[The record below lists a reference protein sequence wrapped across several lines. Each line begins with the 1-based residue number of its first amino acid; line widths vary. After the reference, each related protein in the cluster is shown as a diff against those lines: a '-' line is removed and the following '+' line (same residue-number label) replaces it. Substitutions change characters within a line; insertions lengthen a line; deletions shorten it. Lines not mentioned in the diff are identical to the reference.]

1 MNGVRQSRMTLLV
14 GGLVAAVLLL
24 RMVIYEVQEGEVA
37 VVLTFG
43 KPTGEDATPGPA
55 AKLPWPIQQVRT
67 YDARLRVLR
76 TELEQTITND
86 QQTILVGS
94 FLLWRISSARE
105 FVGGLRDVATAEE
118 RLLSALRTAHK
129 SAVAQLRFDELVNTD
144 PHKLRYEQAEQAML
158 AAIQEDPEVK
168 GHGVEVKLV
177 GIRRLGLPEDVTG
190 AVFARMREERT
201 ALAAKVLAEGRA
213 EAGRIRAEA
222 EGRRAALL
230 SQAEAEARRTL
241 AAAEEQIA
249 SHYAVFEEAPELA
262 VFLKKVEALKA
273 LLDQRTTVVL
283 DSTQPPFDLLR
294 RAAGQLEGVAPVESR

>member
-1 MNGVRQSRMTLLV
+1 V
-14 GGLVAAVLLL
+14 GGLLAAALLL
-24 RMVIYEVQEGEVA
+24 RMVIYQVQEGEVA

-43 KPTGEDATPGPA
+43 KPTGEDQTPGPA

-67 YDARLRVLR
+67 YDARLRVLK
-76 TELEQTITND
+76 TPLEQTITTD

-105 FVGGLRDVATAEE
+105 FVGGLRDVATAEGK
-118 RLLSALRTAHK
+118 LLSALRTAQK
-129 SAVAQLRFDELVNTD
+129 TAVAQLRFDELVNAD
-144 PHKLRYEQAEQAML
+144 PQRLRYEQAEQAML
-158 AAIQEDPEVK
+158 QALQAHPDVQ

-177 GIRRLGLPEDVTG
+177 GIRRLGLPENVTG
-190 AVFARMREERT
+190 AVFARMREERQ

-230 SQAEAEARRTL
+230 SQSQAEARRTL
-241 AAAEEQIA
+241 AAAEEAIA
-249 SHYAVFEEAPELA
+249 SHYAAFEQAPELA
-262 VFLKKVEALKA
+262 VFLKKVEALRA

-294 RAAGQLEGVAPVESR
+294 QAGVAPVDSREGR